1 MDCGLAEQPLGW
13 SRIVLIPSGIAKG
26 VAHRLS
32 RGLGIPCEAIEGQG
46 VAFGGRERSVLV
58 VFVNGLGG
66 AECLWVLEH
75 TLAVDIAGAFLHHA
89 PDSLLSARQEDRL
102 PGPLVEALREFL
114 ESSLPS
120 SGNDLCFG
128 ALHVENKGGLGP
140 DVEALLFDSPRT
152 EDLQLTLQGY
162 GSGRLTVLGA

>member
-1 MDCGLAEQPLGW
+1 MDCGIAEESFGW
-13 SRIVLIPSGIAKG
+13 GGVALNSSGVSRG

-75 TLAVDIAGAFLHHA
+75 SLAVDIAGASLHHA
-89 PDSLLSARQEDRL
+89 PDSLLAARQEDRL
-102 PGPLVEALREFL
+102 PGPLVEALTEFL

-120 SGNDLCFG
+120 SGDELRFET
-128 ALHVENKGGLGP
+128 LHVERTGSLRP
-140 DVEALLFDSPRT
+140 DVDALLFDSPRT

-162 GSGRLTVLGA
+162 GSGRMTVLGA